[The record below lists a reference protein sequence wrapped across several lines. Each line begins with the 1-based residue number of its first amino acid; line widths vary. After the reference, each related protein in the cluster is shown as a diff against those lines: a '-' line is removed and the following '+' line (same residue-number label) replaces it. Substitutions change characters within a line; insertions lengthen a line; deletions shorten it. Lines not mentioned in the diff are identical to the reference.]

1 MGGKTATAVLH
12 ESHREEEEE
21 ASFTN
26 VCKAKKTLI
35 NLFLSFK
42 RPCSVALTLVL
53 YVIAK

>member
-12 ESHREEEEE
+12 ESHREEEE